1 MDFLWDNLFK
11 NRKKEKTLAD
21 NLKANLLF
29 QDFNLYELK
38 LLENIVN
45 LRKYRTG
52 ESIFRQGDVGVGM
65 YIVVSGTI
73 NIYVEELQAA
83 SGELKTT
90 HITQLKA
97 GDFFGELALVEE
109 EGRRS
114 ASASAQSDCEL
125 VGFFRPDLFEIIN
138 RNPTAGV
145 KVLKRL
151 AEVLG
156 TRLRQTT
163 SKITEM
169 KRMDLIS

>member
-1 MDFLWDNLFK
+1 MDFIWDNLFRG
-11 NRKKEKTLAD
+11 RKQKASFSD
-21 NLKANLLF
+21 SLKANMLF
-29 QDFNLYELK
+29 QDFDFFELK

-45 LRKYRTG
+45 VRNYRTG

-65 YIVVSGTI
+65 YIIVAGSV
-73 NIYVEELQAA
+73 NIYVEELQVS
-83 SGELKTT
+83 SGELKTN

-114 ASASAQSDCEL
+114 ASASAHTDCEL
-125 VGFFRPDLFEIIN
+125 AGFFKPDLIEVIN

-145 KVLKRL
+145 KILKRL
-151 AEVLG
+151 GEVLG
-156 TRLRQTT
+156 IRLRQTT

-169 KRMDLIS
+169 KKVDLLP

>member
-1 MDFLWDNLFK
+1 MDFIWDNLFK
-11 NRKKEKTLAD
+11 GRQENTSLTD
-21 NLKANLLF
+21 SLKANMLF
-29 QDFNLYELK
+29 QDFNFFELK

-45 LRKYRTG
+45 VRKYRTG

-65 YIVVSGTI
+65 YIIMSGSV
-73 NIYVEELQAA
+73 NIYVEELQAN

-90 HITQLKA
+90 HITQLKT

-114 ASASAQSDCEL
+114 ASASAQTDCEL
-125 VGFFRPDLFEIIN
+125 AGFFKPDLIEVIN

-145 KVLKRL
+145 KILKRL
-151 AEVLG
+151 GEVLG
-156 TRLRQTT
+156 IRLRQTT

-169 KRMDLIS
+169 KKVDPLT